1 MSDCEG
7 RHPCVEIFFL
17 TDRFLLFMMPPMGR
31 PRGFDIEEATDQ
43 AMLAFWRSGYG
54 GTSLNDLM
62 TATGLEKG
70 SLYKAF
76 GSKEN
81 LFLAALDRYLS
92 AGVTQ
97 IESTVRNAPSA
108 VEALRTVLDG
118 VSESCSGARGAA
130 GCLAV
135 NATIEAE
142 DGPESAARRLAH
154 HWAWNRSLFERVIS
168 QGQAENSF
176 RDDLPAADLAEILT
190 RLVIGTAVVCR
201 RDAGAGSDLSKR
213 ALALL
218 TPARP
223 L

>member
-1 MSDCEG
+1 
-7 RHPCVEIFFL
+7 L
-17 TDRFLLFMMPPMGR
+17 TDWFLLCMMPSMGR
-31 PRGFDIEEATDQ
+31 PREFDIDEATDQ
-43 AMLAFWRSGYG
+43 AMLAFWRGGYG
-54 GTSLNDLM
+54 GTSLSDLM
-62 TATGLEKG
+62 AATGLEKG

-81 LFLAALDRYLS
+81 LFLAALDRYLA

-108 VEALRTVLDG
+108 VEALRAVLDG
-118 VSESCSGARGAA
+118 LAESCSGARGAA

-142 DGPESAARRLAH
+142 EGPDSAARRLAN
-154 HWAWNRSLFERVIS
+154 HWAWNRSLFERIVV

-176 RDDLPAADLAEILT
+176 RDDLSAVDLADILT

-201 RDAGAGSDLSKR
+201 RDPAAGSDLSER
-213 ALALL
+213 VLALL
-218 TPARP
+218 TPARVQ
-223 L
+223 

>member
-1 MSDCEG
+1 MHVAIMHRAEM
-7 RHPCVEIFFL
+7 FFL
-17 TDRFLLFMMPPMGR
+17 TDRFLLCMMPAMGR
-31 PRGFDIEEATDQ
+31 PREFDIDEATDQ
-43 AMLAFWRSGYG
+43 AMLAFWRGGYG
-54 GTSLNDLM
+54 GTSLSDLM
-62 TATGLEKG
+62 AATGLEKG

-76 GSKEN
+76 GCKEE
-81 LFLAALDRYLS
+81 LFLAALDRYLT

-97 IESTVRNAPSA
+97 IESTVRNAATA
-108 VEALRTVLDG
+108 VDALRAVLDG
-118 VSESCSGARGAA
+118 VAENCSGGRGAT

-201 RDAGAGSDLSKR
+201 RDAAAGNDLSER

-218 TPARP
+218 TPARAS
-223 L
+223 